1 MDDKGRQNLAEN
13 KTVFEMNDMPWDMD
27 DEAGALE
34 ELNYRLLME
43 QLEEPKLLKTVLW
56 VRSVRI
62 CRKSN

>member
-43 QLEEPKLLKTVLW
+43 QLLEPKLLKTVLW
-56 VRSVRI
+56 VKSVCI
-62 CRKSN
+62 CKKLN